1 MSMFGSSISKMVT
14 YDVLQKQGR
23 IPKVAQINASDI
35 PHTISGNT
43 VSSDFR
49 PLQRQLGVTGDNPQ
63 PQAQP
68 APKKTARSTNRIA
81 AKPRSPRM
89 LLSNRSNAAQG
100 LE

>member
-1 MSMFGSSISKMVT
+1 MSEMGSSIART
-14 YDVLQKQGR
+14 FAFDAAQKRGLA
-23 IPKVAQINASDI
+23 PEDAQESDY
-35 PHTISGNT
+35 PFTSSGNT
-43 VSSDFR
+43 AIFAFG
-49 PLQRQLGVTGDNPQ
+49 PMQRMLGVASNKIE

-68 APKKTARSTNRIA
+68 TPKKTARSTNRIA

>member
-1 MSMFGSSISKMVT
+1 MFGSAISKMVT
-14 YDVLQKQGR
+14 YDVLQKQGH
-23 IPKVAQINASDI
+23 IPKVAQIDASDI
-35 PHTISGNT
+35 PHTTSGNT

-49 PLQRQLGVTGDNPQ
+49 PLQRQLGATGNSAE

-68 APKKTARSTNRIA
+68 AARKTARPTNKIA

-100 LE
+100 IK